1 MDTASHDRRGAAPA
15 GSQDLMVSVNGR
27 TVIRRAADGEFII
40 GREVPPSHIQV
51 DHSGISRLHVRLLP
65 GSHWDLV
72 DYDSRNGVYLHGN
85 RIQYET
91 PITDGMTVHLG
102 DPDGIPITFHYV
114 AVEHGPG
121 TDAVDGPHPDIQR
134 AGQAVVERY
143 EELGLSPREL
153 LQNSGIETEVLAG
166 LARGHRW
173 PDTATRAAIEMAL
186 AWPEGALDEIR
197 LGQPHGE
204 ITNVITPAVRRALL
218 VDSATVALASID
230 GAIADLPPVA
240 DPAFAVRA
248 QPVLRRLSA
257 LKDQL
262 ATAAAIDG
270 GDVVEMLD
278 AITRVYSRMLTP
290 AGVPTR

>member
-1 MDTASHDRRGAAPA
+1 
-15 GSQDLMVSVNGR
+15 MVCVNGQ

-40 GREVPPSHIQV
+40 GREVPPSHIRV
-51 DHSGISRLHVRLLP
+51 DHAGVSRLHVRLVP

-72 DYDSRNGVYLHGN
+72 DYDSRNGVYLQGH

-102 DPDGIPITFHYV
+102 DPDGIPITFHYI
-114 AVEHGPG
+114 AVEHASD
-121 TDAVDGPHPDIQR
+121 TDAADPPEPDIQR

-153 LQNSGIETEVLAG
+153 CQHVGIESEVLAG
-166 LARGHRW
+166 LTRGHVW
-173 PDTATRAAIEMAL
+173 PDPASRSALEMAL
-186 AWPEGALDEIR
+186 AWPTGALDEIR

-204 ITNVITPAVRRALL
+204 ITDVITPALRRALL

-248 QPVLRRLSA
+248 QPMLRRLAA

-262 ATAAAIDG
+262 ATAAALDG
-270 GDVVEMLD
+270 DDVVEMLD
-278 AITRVYSRMLTP
+278 VIARVYGRLLTP
-290 AGVPTR
+290 AGAPTR